1 MKAFYLISLGVVMV
15 IYRLVKIKDFFELG
29 EISFCMFS
37 FLDMTV
43 NLSPNMGLYV
53 SHTVDREETEI
64 DDCKSQMLLCKSNAI
79 SA

>member
-1 MKAFYLISLGVVMV
+1 MV

-29 EISFCMFS
+29 EISFCMFL

-43 NLSPNMGLYV
+43 NLSPITGLYV
-53 SHTVDREETEI
+53 SHTVHRKETEI
-64 DDCKSQMLLCKSNAI
+64 NDYKSQILLCKSNAT